1 MEKERHVVVACE
13 NLVDI
18 LIQDEP
24 EQDNLKELDIPA
36 DLVEKFKK
44 MDADELKDID

>member
-1 MEKERHVVVACE
+1 MVALE

-24 EQDNLKELDIPA
+24 EQDNLKDIEIPA
-36 DLVEKFKK
+36 DLEEKFKK
-44 MDADELKDID
+44 MDAEALQEIE